1 MHTHLLERFGSS
13 KLRRHVHAQTNV
25 LLLCQSKLLRTK
37 SRSVSA
43 RLSALSRSRWL
54 VAYVAVIQGAGSSET
69 HRAVGRGVAERRGPH
84 RGGHGAHCAALPPVG
99 GVRQSPRRHCQ
110 VSQDML
116 HTSHLCPG
124 MPPPR
129 AAVNARVSHSG
140 QIGPI
145 AAAGSYHSAAC
156 EGISKLTRNHGATCS
171 LTW

>member
-1 MHTHLLERFGSS
+1 MHTHLLERFGSF
-13 KLRRHVHAQTNV
+13 KLHRHVQAQTNV
-25 LLLCQSKLLRTK
+25 LLLCQSKLLRTE

-43 RLSALSRSRWL
+43 RLPALSRSRWL

-124 MPPPR
+124 MPSPCSCQCTCVPLWSGWADR
-129 AAVNARVSHSG
+129 CCWIVS
-140 QIGPI
+140 QRR
-145 AAAGSYHSAAC
+145 
-156 EGISKLTRNHGATCS
+156 L
-171 LTW
+171 